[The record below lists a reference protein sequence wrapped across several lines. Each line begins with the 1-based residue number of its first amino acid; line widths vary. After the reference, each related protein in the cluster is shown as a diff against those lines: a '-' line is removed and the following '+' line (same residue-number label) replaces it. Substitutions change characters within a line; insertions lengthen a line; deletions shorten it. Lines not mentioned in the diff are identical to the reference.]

1 MRMAEHLLQRRTY
14 YTVYAILMVCTY
26 LTWQVAYFDLG
37 SFNTVAA
44 LGIAAFKAVLV
55 ILFFMHVRGSPRL
68 VSIVVISGLFWLG
81 ILLALTMSD
90 YLTRG
95 WMSEAHASAKWR
107 HVLETSGGSERL
119 WQFSRTKPGG
129 SSSKLWS
136 PRLTQ

>member
-1 MRMAEHLLQRRTY
+1 MAEHTPSRRTY
-14 YTVYAILMVCTY
+14 YTIYAMLMACTY

-68 VSIVVISGLFWLG
+68 VSIVVIGGLFWLG

-90 YLTRG
+90 YVTRG
-95 WMSEAHASAKWR
+95 WMMR
-107 HVLETSGGSERL
+107 GSR
-119 WQFSRTKPGG
+119 FG
-129 SSSKLWS
+129 
-136 PRLTQ
+136 